1 MSSIDVR
8 PRLVL
13 GVVFAAILVF
23 LSLLVAWRVA
33 NYGFH
38 ATEVVGIVAVTILWA
53 TVVLEPFVNRGG
65 AAVLRGHKA
74 QYFVRGVVLLI
85 LVLAVSS
92 AMLLLVRLA
101 GS

>member
-8 PRLVL
+8 RRLVL
-13 GVVFAAILVF
+13 GGALAAILVF

-33 NYGFH
+33 NYGLH

-53 TVVLEPFVNRGG
+53 TVVLEPFVNRRG
-65 AAVLRGHKA
+65 AAVLHDHKTR
-74 QYFVRGVVLLI
+74 YFVRGVVLLI
-85 LVLAVSS
+85 LVFAVTS

-101 GS
+101 DA